1 MQQFLPPQASPLP
14 PPIPQG
20 PPGLLMP
27 NQGPPLGLPPQGP
40 PGMPIGM
47 PPMAPPPPVPPP
59 MEPDPTE
66 GMNLADPR
74 DLILALKALA
84 GSAEATPP
92 MYPRGFVK
100 PAKPDLG
107 DILANSRKL
116 WDANMLWRDLVQE
129 MRRWT
134 RQDVSGSFIQD
145 QQDKEFGLQ
154 ERFTSSALSDERN
167 LAIAKVSTLKAS
179 YLKRTAKEHR
189 ADGDKIETACQ
200 HIRREF
206 EYRHALEGNRPLSI
220 DEASMIVDTGM
231 LASRVTFY
239 DDDPDFPLC
248 RKVVESTEVYPV
260 FGSVSGLKA
269 VYRTYR
275 TSLLKIMETYGGII
289 DDAGMAKLK
298 ASFGGEQIGVTT
310 DVNVVEYWDEW
321 WRCVTVNETPILP
334 VTAHQYGRVPW
345 RIQYTG
351 MGEAMFSRSG
361 WGRDLLGIQTY
372 YGSIGSIQSNRVYQ
386 AVPFLFYRIR
396 NHELFEA
403 LMARVITGIQK
414 GINPAMIRARS
425 DAAAEKP
432 MPPLDLSPG
441 AQNETFR
448 GEEDLSPI
456 PTVPV
461 GQDLQIALAAL
472 ATDRENGSFPRAAFG
487 GMSQNSN
494 VTGVAQ
500 QMGLDAGLD
509 KLIPL
514 IKSFEYGEAREMEL
528 CLSLIRNFGD
538 DAKYGGDLDANV
550 TPLMIPGRKK
560 SDDSFELDRE
570 LIDRVGTRVEVTY
583 TEIDRSKWLSLLQA
597 YQIGIGLNVFTPEDA
612 YVDLTGNHDWDE
624 QFQRTIDQKALI
636 NATQLPEF
644 AKAVTVPQA
653 YIDAITANS
662 TDPEMVKMLTDQLN
676 QWRDITKPQPPAP
689 SPGMPGQP
697 GPPGQPGSGIVST
710 QGVSLPP
717 SNQAP
722 GSGGA
727 IVGRPMSGQN
737 VGP

>member
-1 MQQFLPPQASPLP
+1 MDVA
-14 PPIPQG
+14 
-20 PPGLLMP
+20 
-27 NQGPPLGLPPQGP
+27 
-40 PGMPIGM
+40 
-47 PPMAPPPPVPPP
+47 
-59 MEPDPTE
+59 PDPMD
-66 GMNLADPR
+66 GMNLGDPR
-74 DLILALKALA
+74 DLIVALKALA
-84 GSAEATPP
+84 GSAEASVP

-100 PAKPDLG
+100 PPKPQLQ
-107 DILANSRKL
+107 DILINARKL
-116 WDANMLWRDLVQE
+116 WDANALWRDLIAEV
-129 MRRWT
+129 RRWT
-134 RQDVSGSFIQD
+134 RQDVSGSFAQD
-145 QQDKEFGLQ
+145 EQDKEFGLQ

-179 YLKRTAKEHR
+179 YLKRTPKNLR
-189 ADGDKIETACQ
+189 SDGDKIETACH

-231 LASRVTFY
+231 LATRVTFN

-248 RKVVESTEVYPV
+248 RKVAESTEIYPI

-275 TSLLKIMETYGGII
+275 TSLLKIMETYGDLI
-289 DDAGMAKLK
+289 DDAGMQKLK
-298 ASFGGEQIGVTT
+298 DSFGGEQVGPTT
-310 DVNVVEYWDEW
+310 EATVMEYWDEW
-321 WRCVTVNETPILP
+321 WRCVTVNESPILP
-334 VTAHQYGRVPW
+334 ITAHQYGRVPW

-351 MGEAMFSRSG
+351 MGEAMFARSG
-361 WGRDLLGIQTY
+361 WGRDLLNIQNY
-372 YGSIGSIQSNRVYQ
+372 YGTVGTIQSNRVYQ

-538 DAKYGGDLDANV
+538 DAKYGGDLDSPI
-550 TPLMIPGRKK
+550 TPLMIPGARKT
-560 SDDSFELDRE
+560 DDSFELDRE
-570 LIDRVGTRVEVTY
+570 LIDRVGLRVEVTY
-583 TEIDRSKWLSLLQA
+583 TEIDRSKWLPLLQA
-597 YQIGIGLNVFTPEDA
+597 YQIGIGLNVLTPEDA
-612 YVDLTGNHDWDE
+612 YVDLTGKHDWDA

-653 YIDAITANS
+653 YLDAISANS
-662 TDPEMVKMLTDQLN
+662 TDPEMVRMLTDQLN
-676 QWRDITKPQPPAP
+676 QWRDLTKPQPQV
-689 SPGMPGQP
+689 MPGQMGQP
-697 GPPGQPGSGIVST
+697 QVPQGQPQGGPPLPPGSQIVST
-710 QGVSLPP
+710 QGVSLPQ

-722 GSGGA
+722 GNAGA
-727 IVGRPMSGQN
+727 PVGRPMSGLN